1 MRIQFPFKILVAVTI
16 VPLLLA
22 SQAGH
27 AQTAQTSATAAN
39 TPANAATGTQ
49 AQQDPVG
56 PAHADGKAGKSS
68 RPWFNERNED
78 EPDLRSV
85 PR

>member
-1 MRIQFPFKILVAVTI
+1 MRIQFPFKMLVAVTI

-22 SQAGH
+22 SQTGH
-27 AQTAQTSATAAN
+27 AQTAEASATAAN
-39 TPANAATGTQ
+39 TPVSAATGTQ
-49 AQQDPVG
+49 PQQDPVG
-56 PAHADGKAGKSS
+56 PTHADGKAGKSS
-68 RPWFNERNED
+68 RPWFNERD

>member
-1 MRIQFPFKILVAVTI
+1 MRIQFPFKMLVAVTI
-16 VPLLLA
+16 VPLLLG
-22 SQAGH
+22 SQTGR
-27 AQTAQTSATAAN
+27 AQTAQASATAAN

-68 RPWFNERNED
+68 RPWFNERD

>member
-1 MRIQFPFKILVAVTI
+1 MNFMRIQFPFKILVAITI

-22 SQAGH
+22 SQGH
-27 AQTAQTSATAAN
+27 AQTAQASATGAN

-68 RPWFNERNED
+68 RPWFNERD

>member
-1 MRIQFPFKILVAVTI
+1 MRIPFPFKILVAATI

-22 SQAGH
+22 SQIGH
-27 AQTAQTSATAAN
+27 AQTAQANATAAN

-68 RPWFNERNED
+68 RPWFKEHDQD